1 MLDLFNEVRTKGWL
15 TWETVFLGR
24 FRNIRRTEYMI
35 EGTLRDSQERDSAK
49 AQLGSQKIDYPGM
62 VLGVGWSRGGF
73 CLMHCTSWRL

>member
-1 MLDLFNEVRTKGWL
+1 
-15 TWETVFLGR
+15 
-24 FRNIRRTEYMI
+24 MI